1 MTIYILEPK
10 DGGSAVKIICQKEDL
25 QNGIQAVQRVVSSKT
40 TIPILTGI
48 YISAHEGRLTFK
60 TTDLEI
66 ALEKK
71 VAVDVV
77 IEGAIVLSAKY
88 FSEIVRKLPDMP
100 LTLESTE
107 KNALTITYGSSN
119 IKINGFDPDEFP
131 LMTAI
136 NSSTAISVPQNM
148 LKNMIRQVAVALSDD
163 EMRPV
168 FTGVLME
175 IKTDGQ
181 ICLVATDTHRLAFRQ
196 GNFTGEIEAA
206 RSLIVPGK
214 TMIELMKSL
223 TDNEDP
229 IEISFNE
236 NQIYFKREDFS
247 LISRLI
253 EGQFPAYRQ
262 ILPTQFET
270 TVIFNNSFL
279 NESIDRAALMVREDA
294 KKSANVI
301 KLIINTEDQKIIIE
315 ANSADIGQ
323 LYEEIPVEVQGNG
336 MEIAF
341 NSKYLLDA
349 LRVLG
354 EEKGAFQL
362 SGPVNPGII
371 KTLESD
377 DFVYLILPVRNA

>member
-1 MTIYILEPK
+1 M
-10 DGGSAVKIICQKEDL
+10 KIICQKEDL
-25 QNGIQAVQRVVSSKT
+25 LNGIQAVQRVVSSKT

-48 YISAHEGRLTFK
+48 HISAHDGRLTFK

-66 ALEKK
+66 GLEKK

-77 IEGAIVLSAKY
+77 VEGAIVLSAKY

-100 LTLESTE
+100 LTLESNE
-107 KNALTITYGSSN
+107 KNSLLITYGSSN

-136 NSSTAISVPQNM
+136 NSESAISIPQNI
-148 LKNMIRQVAVALSDD
+148 LKTMIRQVVVALSDD

-168 FTGVLME
+168 FTGVFIE
-175 IKTDGQ
+175 VKKDGN

-196 GNFTGEIEAA
+196 GVFTGEI
-206 RSLIVPGK
+206 SSDCTLIVPGK

-223 TDNEDP
+223 SDNEDP
-229 IEISFNE
+229 IEINFNE

-270 TVIFNNSFL
+270 TIIFNNNFL
-279 NESIDRAALMVREDA
+279 TESIDRAALMVREDA

-301 KLIINTEDQKIIIE
+301 KLGINNEEQKIIIE

-323 LYEEIPVEVQGNG
+323 LYEEIPVEIQGNS

-354 EEKGAFQL
+354 EEKGAFKL

-371 KTLESD
+371 KTLESE
-377 DFVYLILPVRNA
+377 DFMYLILPVRNA